1 MDGELPE
8 ATNEKRSGV
17 CCRRACS
24 RICHS
29 FLVIVF
35 FLIMA
40 AALASLGVF
49 ASKHNNIDD
58 ELGSTVGDSK
68 CILYT
73 SQNQLEKDELSHGA
87 GCLFAIWGGAAVAL
101 GAGLFM
107 LSQFIKVAVAA
118 SL

>member
-1 MDGELPE
+1 MDSELPE
-8 ATNEKRSGV
+8 ATNKKRSGV

-35 FLIMA
+35 FLITA
-40 AALASLGVF
+40 TALTSLGVF
-49 ASKHNNIDD
+49 ASKHNQIGDKLPDD
-58 ELGSTVGDSK
+58 VGDSK

-73 SQNQLEKDELSHGA
+73 SHNQLEKNELSHGA
-87 GCLFAIWGGAAVAL
+87 GCLFTIWGGAAVAL
-101 GAGLFM
+101 GAGLLMFG
-107 LSQFIKVAVAA
+107 QFIKVAVAV

>member
-1 MDGELPE
+1 MDSELPG
-8 ATNEKRSGV
+8 ATNEKRSDV

-24 RICHS
+24 RICHG

-40 AALASLGVF
+40 AALTSMGIF
-49 ASKHNNIDD
+49 ASKHNHIGDKLPD
-58 ELGSTVGDSK
+58 SVGDSK

-73 SQNQLEKDELSHGA
+73 SHNQLEKEELSHGA
-87 GCLFAIWGGAAVAL
+87 GCLFTIWGGAAVAL
-101 GAGLFM
+101 GAGLLMFG
-107 LSQFIKVAVAA
+107 QFIKVAVAA